1 MITEQTIQATTAIN
15 AIAKQWALSNL
26 DYLNSNNKL
35 LGSSL
40 KMEKGR
46 DKAYTVVM
54 YMQPADK
61 IATKT
66 LCAGAKFAGCQ
77 KECLISSGMLGM
89 TTGQKAATRRTILFL
104 LDRQV
109 FDDRLRSE
117 IEREHKKHGNTLAV
131 RLNGTTDIDFNTFI
145 ASMSHV
151 RFYDYSKV
159 WRRVSSNKLTNYDL
173 TYSGSAYTAKA
184 IAMTARA
191 VKAGARVA
199 IAFNTGE
206 RLGEFKM
213 PNTVANFDTT
223 DLRFLDKRVLG
234 GLKYKGGSIKTRQD
248 NSTRASF
255 FFTLKTYKQLTN
267 IIASSTAD

>member
-1 MITEQTIQATTAIN
+1 MITIQMINDTNAIN
-15 AIAKQWALSNL
+15 DTAKQWALDNL
-26 DYLNSNNKL
+26 DYLNSKNKL

-40 KMEKGR
+40 KVEKGR

-66 LCAGAKFAGCQ
+66 LCAGAKLAGCK

-117 IEREHKKHGNTLAV
+117 IEREYKKQGDALAV

-145 ASMSHV
+145 ASMPNV
-151 RFYDYSKV
+151 RFYDYTKV
-159 WRRVSSNKLTNYDL
+159 WQRVSSNKLANYDL
-173 TYSGSAYTAKA
+173 TYSGSAYSEKS

-191 VKAGARVA
+191 VKAGVRVA

-206 RLGEFKM
+206 RKGEFKM
-213 PNTVANFDTT
+213 PKTVADFDTT
-223 DLRFLDKRVLG
+223 DLRLDKPVLG
-234 GLKYKGGSIKTRQD
+234 GLKYKGKSIKTRQA

-255 FFTLKTYKQLTN
+255 FFTPKTYNDLTN
-267 IIASSTAD
+267 IIARG

>member
-1 MITEQTIQATTAIN
+1 MITTQMINDTTAIN
-15 AIAKQWALSNL
+15 DTAKQWALANL
-26 DYLNSNNKL
+26 DYLNSKNKL

-40 KMEKGR
+40 KVERGR

-66 LCAGAKFAGCQ
+66 LCAGAKMADCK

-89 TTGQKAATRRTILFL
+89 TTGQRAATRRTILFL

-117 IEREHKKHGNTLAV
+117 IEREYKKHGDKLAV

-145 ASMSHV
+145 ASMPHV
-151 RFYDYSKV
+151 RYYDYSKV
-159 WRRVSSNKLTNYDL
+159 WKRVSSNKLANYDL
-173 TYSGSAYTAKA
+173 TYSGSAYSEKS

-206 RLGEFKM
+206 RKGEFKM
-213 PNTVANFDTT
+213 PKTVADFDTT
-223 DLRFLDKRVLG
+223 DLRFLDKPVLG
-234 GLKYKGGSIKTRQD
+234 GLKYKGGSIKTRQA
-248 NSTRASF
+248 NAERASF
-255 FFTLKTYKQLTN
+255 FFTPKTYNDLTN
-267 IIASSTAD
+267 IIARG